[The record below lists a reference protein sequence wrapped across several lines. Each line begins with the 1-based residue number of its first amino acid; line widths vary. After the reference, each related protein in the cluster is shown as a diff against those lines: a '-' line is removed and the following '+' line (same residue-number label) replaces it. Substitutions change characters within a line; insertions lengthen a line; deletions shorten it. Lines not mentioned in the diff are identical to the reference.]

1 MEGVHGMN
9 ELKLYEVVLMV
20 SNWGMRGGSNWT
32 EEVWAYTMDDAAK
45 KAISECPYKVTKVIS
60 CEALVWN

>member
-1 MEGVHGMN
+1 MN
-9 ELKLYEVVLMV
+9 ELKLYEVVLML
-20 SNWGMRGGSNWT
+20 SNGSNWL
-32 EEVWAYTMDDAAK
+32 EEVWAYYMDDASK